1 MPGRVIPVPGN
12 QDVMTA
18 SARNQQA
25 SILIVDDD
33 VDIAL
38 AMRDLFAHLGYHV
51 EMAHN
56 GPDAL
61 AKAQSKKFDALLLDV
76 MLSDTDGLLLLPQFH
91 MIDATLPVIMVTAFA
106 DVAKKH
112 ASLSEGAFAYIT
124 KPYDIEELKALVR
137 RAVGVKHLSGE
148 AAAAKQALSASE
160 ARFREVVETAPD
172 AIVLADGSGLMLS
185 WNAAA
190 ESLFGY
196 SAGEV
201 VGQPL
206 TMIMPARYRDDHLR
220 ALGHVQRTGNL
231 RHKGSPVKVHGLRK
245 DGREFP
251 IEMSLSS
258 WTADDQRFFCGILRD
273 VTARDEAETH
283 MRRQQIEQQAL
294 LDLIPAMVWYKDAHN
309 RILRANRRAAESIN
323 KSVAEIEGQSTYDLY
338 PEEAEKYHRDDLEV
352 ITSGRPKLGIVELYR
367 TGSGEKRWVQTDK
380 VPYCDVDGTVL
391 GVLVFAQDI
400 TEQKRSEE
408 ALRGSE
414 ERLRAIIE
422 SSQNGIVMVNE
433 EGTIVL
439 VNEALAKIFGYERQ
453 ELLGRSV
460 DLLVPEQFRASHPD
474 HRRTFFANP
483 TIRRMGDNRVL
494 MGLRKDGTEFRI
506 EISLAPLATAEGRH
520 TAASV
525 VHVIPRG
532 D

>member
-1 MPGRVIPVPGN
+1 
-12 QDVMTA
+12 MTA
-18 SARNQQA
+18 SQPNQQA

-51 EMAHN
+51 EVSHT
-56 GPDAL
+56 GQDAL
-61 AKAQSKKFDALLLDV
+61 AKAQSKKYDVLLLDV
-76 MLSDTDGLLLLPQFH
+76 MLSNTDGLLLLPQFH
-91 MIDATLPVIMVTAFA
+91 MIDAALPVIMVTAFA

-137 RAVGVKHLSGE
+137 RAVGVKHLSSE

-172 AIVLADGSGLMLS
+172 AIVLADGNGLMLS

-206 TMIMPARYRDDHLR
+206 TTIMPARYRDDHLR
-220 ALGHVQRTGNL
+220 ALEHVERTGNL
-231 RHKGSPVKVHGLRK
+231 RHKGSPLKVHGLRK

-258 WTADDQRFFCGILRD
+258 WTAHDQRFFCGILRD
-273 VTARDEAETH
+273 VTAREEAETFA
-283 MRRQQIEQQAL
+283 RRQQVEQQAL

-309 RILRANRRAAESIN
+309 KILRANRRAAESIN
-323 KSVAEIEGQSTYDLY
+323 KSVAEIEGRSTYDLY
-338 PEEAEKYHRDDLEV
+338 PEEAAKYHQDDLEV
-352 ITSGRPKLGIVELYR
+352 ITSGRPKLGIIELYR

-380 VPYCDVDGTVL
+380 VPYRDVDGTVL
-391 GVLVFAQDI
+391 GVLVFAQDV
-400 TEQKRSEE
+400 TERKRTEE
-408 ALRGSE
+408 ALRSSE

-422 SSQNGIVMVNE
+422 SSLNGIVMVNE

-439 VNEALAKIFGYERQ
+439 VNEALATLFGYDRQ

-460 DLLVPEQFRASHPD
+460 DLLVPERFRTRHPD
-474 HRRTFFANP
+474 LRRAFFANP
-483 TIRRMGDNRVL
+483 TLRKMGDNRTL

-506 EISLAPLATAEGRH
+506 EIGLAPLAMADGLH

-525 VHVIPRG
+525 VHITPRG